1 MLMRLVA
8 VAIGIVL
15 IQGSVIFGALLP
27 EITGLSPNRG
37 PTGGGTV
44 VTLSGSGFT
53 GATSVRFD
61 GIAGTAFAVMSDT
74 EVRVTTPA
82 HAAGVVD
89 VTIIAPSGSN
99 TLPQG
104 FGYGNVPTSAED
116 TYAVPFN
123 TPLTVPSP
131 GVLENDNS
139 NGAGTMVAA
148 VVTDVT
154 SGSLTLNGDGG
165 FTYTPSTGFSGQLY
179 FFYRATNDDG
189 TGNVARVVLNVSTPT
204 GPQAPSGLRAS
215 LVNGNSVTIR
225 FTPSP
230 FGVVADNFEMEAGF
244 APGTTA
250 GSLLTGSTTPIFTFT
265 APSGPLYLRVRAL
278 GGGLKSPPSNEI
290 LILVNVPLAPSPPEN
305 VLGLVNGDALALAW
319 QNSYAAGIPSSLVLD
334 VAGSLSTSLP
344 LGLNDTFSF
353 AGVPPGTYTFTLRAL
368 NASGSS
374 QPSSPITL
382 TFPGPCSG
390 PPSAPSGF
398 IAYKVGSTIHLLW
411 DLPAGGPAPTAYILN
426 VSGSFVGAF
435 PTPARQMSGTVGA
448 GSYTF
453 SVVASNACGASA
465 ATAAQTVT
473 IP

>member
-8 VAIGIVL
+8 VVVGIVL
-15 IQGSVIFGALLP
+15 MHGPAILGAVLP
-27 EITGLSPNRG
+27 EMTELSPNRG

-44 VTLSGSGFT
+44 VTIAGSGFT

-61 GIAGTAFAVMSDT
+61 GIAGTAFAVLNDSQ
-74 EVRVTTPA
+74 VRVTTPA

-89 VTIIAPSGSN
+89 VTISGPAGSH

-104 FGYGNVPTSAED
+104 YSYGNVPASGED

-123 TPLTVPSP
+123 TPLTVPAP

-139 NGAGTMVAA
+139 NGGGTMV
-148 VVTDVT
+148 VSLVTDVT
-154 SGSLTLNGDGG
+154 GGTLTLQQDGS

-179 FFYRATNDDG
+179 FYYRATNDDG
-189 TGNVARVVLNVSTPT
+189 PGNVARVVLNVSTPT

-215 LVNGNSVTIR
+215 FVNGNNVTLK

-230 FGVVADNFEMEAGF
+230 FGVPAEDFEIEGGF
-244 APGTTA
+244 TPGTTV
-250 GSLLTGSTTPIFTFT
+250 GTLLVGSTNPIFTFT
-265 APSGPLYLRVRAL
+265 APTGTLYLRVRAL

-290 LILVNVPLAPSPPEN
+290 LVFVNVPLAPSPPTN

-344 LGLNDTFSF
+344 LGLNEAFSF
-353 AGVPPGTYTFTLRAL
+353 AGVPAGTYTFTLRAL
-368 NASGSS
+368 NAAGSS

-382 TFPGPCSG
+382 TFPGPCTG
-390 PPSAPSGF
+390 APLPPSGF
-398 IAYKVGSTIHLLW
+398 IAYKTGSTVHIVW
-411 DLPAGGPAPTAYILN
+411 DLPASGPAPTGYVLN
-426 VSGSFVGAF
+426 VSGSVVGAF
-435 PTPARQMSGTVGA
+435 PTTVKQMSGAVGP

-453 SVVASNACGASA
+453 SVVATNACGASE
-465 ATAAQTVT
+465 ATAPRTVT